1 MFGKTLYA
9 IKITTTVGGTN
20 ASCSL
25 LAQRLRRINKVVLE
39 LHRDETD
46 AGTGDTAPVE
56 VPEVRTVFLGGILVI
71 LSFIALNLGSA
82 FFIPLF
88 FAIILKFVLQP
99 AMRGAEKL
107 YLPRKLAAGLIVLLL
122 LGGIGGIGSVLA
134 TPASEWMERIPEG
147 LPQLKDKFRFLSKPV
162 EKTQAVL
169 AQAESITTT
178 AGQKIQPVMIQGTRL
193 SDRFFTMTQVF
204 VSSALTTVLIL
215 FFLLAGG
222 DTFLRRFVEI
232 LPTFRNKRQAV
243 DITKQIEGDI
253 SVYLGTVTV
262 MNACVGLATGCAAWA
277 LGLGDPVLWGAV
289 AFLLNYLPIVGV
301 MLGTALL
308 TVVGFMEI
316 ADFWM
321 ALLPAAAY
329 FAIHTLESSVI
340 TPLLLAKRLTLNPVL
355 VILSLVFWFWMWGFV
370 GAVMAVPMLAI
381 TKIICDR
388 VENLKHVGHFLGA

>member
-1 MFGKTLYA
+1 MVFE
-9 IKITTTVGGTN
+9 
-20 ASCSL
+20 
-25 LAQRLRRINKVVLE
+25 LRSA
-39 LHRDETD
+39 RDDISAEAVDLPLIEPPET
-46 AGTGDTAPVE
+46 
-56 VPEVRTVFLGGILVI
+56 RTVFLGGILVI

-88 FAIILKFVLQP
+88 FAVILKFVLQP
-99 AMRGAEKL
+99 AMRGAEKMG
-107 YLPRKLAAGLIVLLL
+107 LPRKLAAGLIVLMLL
-122 LGGIGGIGSVLA
+122 AGVGGVGSVLA

-169 AQAESITTT
+169 AQAENMTS
-178 AGQKIQPVMIQGTRL
+178 APGQKIQPVMIQGTRL

-204 VSSALTTVLIL
+204 VSSALTTILIL

-243 DITKQIEGDI
+243 DITKQVEGDI
-253 SVYLGTVTV
+253 SVYLGTVTL
-262 MNACVGLATGCAAWA
+262 MNTCVGIATGLAMWA
-277 LGLGDPVLWGAV
+277 FGLDDPVLWGAV

-308 TVVGFMEI
+308 AVVGFMEI
-316 ADFWM
+316 TDFWM

-340 TPLLLAKRLTLNPVL
+340 TPMLLTKRLTLNPVL
-355 VILSLVFWFWMWGFV
+355 VILSLVFWYWMWGFA

-381 TKIICDR
+381 TKIVCDR
-388 VENLKHVGHFLGA
+388 VEKLKHVGHFLGA

>member
-1 MFGKTLYA
+1 MVF
-9 IKITTTVGGTN
+9 
-20 ASCSL
+20 
-25 LAQRLRRINKVVLE
+25 E
-39 LHRDETD
+39 LHSTRDEIAAE
-46 AGTGDTAPVE
+46 AGDLPLIE
-56 VPEVRTVFLGGILVI
+56 PPETRTVFLGGILLI
-71 LSFIALNLGSA
+71 LSFIALKLGSA

-99 AMRGAEKL
+99 AMRGAEKMR
-107 YLPRKLAAGLIVLLL
+107 LPRKLAAGLIVLMLL
-122 LGGIGGIGSVLA
+122 AGVGGVASVLA

-169 AQAESITTT
+169 AQAENMTT
-178 AGQKIQPVMIQGTRL
+178 APGQKIQRVMIQGTRL
-193 SDRFFTMTQVF
+193 SDRFFNMTQVF
-204 VSSALTTVLIL
+204 VSAALTTILIL

-243 DITKQIEGDI
+243 DITKQVEGDI
-253 SVYLGTVTV
+253 SVYLGTVTL
-262 MNACVGLATGCAAWA
+262 MNTCVGVATALAMRAF
-277 LGLGDPVLWGAV
+277 GLGDPVLWGAV

-329 FAIHTLESSVI
+329 FGIHMLESSVI
-340 TPLLLAKRLTLNPVL
+340 TPMLLAKRLTLNPVL
-355 VILSLVFWFWMWGFV
+355 VILSLVFWYWMWGFA

-381 TKIICDR
+381 TKIVCDR
-388 VENLKHVGHFLGA
+388 VEKLRHFGHFLGA

>member
-1 MFGKTLYA
+1 MVF
-9 IKITTTVGGTN
+9 
-20 ASCSL
+20 
-25 LAQRLRRINKVVLE
+25 E
-39 LHRDETD
+39 LQPVRDDTPAEAGDLPLIDPPET
-46 AGTGDTAPVE
+46 
-56 VPEVRTVFLGGILVI
+56 RTVFLGGILII

-88 FAIILKFVLQP
+88 FAITLKFVLQP
-99 AMRGAEKL
+99 AMRGAESL
-107 YLPRKLAAGLIVLLL
+107 GFPRKLAAGLIVLMLL
-122 LGGIGGIGSVLA
+122 AGVGGVASMLA

-162 EKTQAVL
+162 QKTQAVL
-169 AQAESITTT
+169 AQAENMTTT
-178 AGQKIQPVMIQGTRL
+178 PGQKVQPVMIQGTRL

-204 VSSALTTVLIL
+204 VSSALTTTLIL

-253 SVYLGTVTV
+253 SVYLGTVTL
-262 MNACVGLATGCAAWA
+262 MNACVGLATGLATWA

-301 MLGTALL
+301 MVGTALL

-316 ADFWM
+316 ADVWM
-321 ALLPAAAY
+321 ALMPAAAY
-329 FAIHTLESSVI
+329 FCIHTLESSVV
-340 TPLLLAKRLTLNPVL
+340 TPMLLAKRLTLNPVL
-355 VILSLVFWFWMWGFV
+355 VILSLVFWYWMWGFA

-381 TKIICDR
+381 TKIVCDR
-388 VENLKHVGHFLGA
+388 VEKLKHLGHFLGA